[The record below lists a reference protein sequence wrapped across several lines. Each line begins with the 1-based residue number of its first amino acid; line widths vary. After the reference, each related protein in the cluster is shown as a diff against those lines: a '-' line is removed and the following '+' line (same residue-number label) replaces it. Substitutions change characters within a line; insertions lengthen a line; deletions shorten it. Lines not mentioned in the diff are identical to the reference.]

1 MSTQTTIISGTDR
14 VPSHT
19 RTLADFVVE
28 EFRASSNGAVG
39 LIDLAQLQ
47 GRFLLPGDYGADQ
60 QSEEVRKVQDELIV
74 PATAFYIIVPEYNG
88 SFPGVLKYFL
98 DACSVR
104 HYKESF
110 AGKKAAI
117 LGLATGRA
125 GNLRGMDHL
134 TAVLQYL
141 DITVMPNR
149 LPISRVG
156 GLIRD
161 GRLADEQTA
170 ATLRSHIVDFVAFC
184 R

>member
-1 MSTQTTIISGTDR
+1 MLTSIVSGTDR

-19 RTLADFVVE
+19 RTITSFVAV
-28 EFRASSNGAVG
+28 EFRACDLGSTG
-39 LIDLAQLQ
+39 LIDLALLKE
-47 GRFLLPGDYGADQ
+47 RFLVPGDYAAEK
-60 QSEEVRKVQDELIV
+60 QSEEVRNIQDEFVI
-74 PATAFYIIVPEYNG
+74 PASNFYFVVPEYNG
-88 SFPGVLKYFL
+88 SYPGVLKYFL

-104 HYKESF
+104 KYKESF

-156 GLIRD
+156 GLVQD
-161 GRLADEQTA
+161 GRLVDEQTEA
-170 ATLRSHIVDFVAFC
+170 IIRRHIADFVAFC

>member
-1 MSTQTTIISGTDR
+1 MTSIIACTDR

-19 RTLADFVVE
+19 RTLANFVFE
-28 EFRASSNGAVG
+28 EFKTSAQGRFG
-39 LIDLAQLQ
+39 LVDLALPE
-47 GRFLLPGDYGADQ
+47 GRFLLPGDYSADK
-60 QSEEVRKVQDELIV
+60 QSEEIRKIQDDLII
-74 PATAFYIIVPEYNG
+74 PATAFYFIVPEYNG

-104 HYKESF
+104 SYKESF
-110 AGKKAAI
+110 SGKKAAI

-149 LPISRVG
+149 LPVSRVG
-156 GLIRD
+156 GLIHD
-161 GRLADEQTA
+161 GRLADEQTSA
-170 ATLRSHIVDFVAFC
+170 AIRRHIADFIAFC